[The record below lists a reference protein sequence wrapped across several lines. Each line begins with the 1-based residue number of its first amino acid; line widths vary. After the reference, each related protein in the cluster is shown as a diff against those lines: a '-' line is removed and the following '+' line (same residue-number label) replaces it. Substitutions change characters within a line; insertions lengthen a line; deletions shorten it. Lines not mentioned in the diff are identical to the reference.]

1 MKLKSKNMRVR
12 KKAAKRLPFDLSYT
26 QSRELSWLQ
35 FNARVLSEAAD
46 KRVPLYERL
55 KFAAIFS
62 SNLDEFYMVRV
73 GSLTGLLPDSAPD
86 STCGWTAGEQ
96 REHILEA
103 TGPLYDARD
112 EAVGEIEE
120 ALEAYGFRR
129 LRRKHLQG
137 EERQWL
143 GRYFEEQVRPLLSPL
158 PLDESTPFPH
168 LENGAFYVVVRMG
181 EGDETQLFLV
191 PVPAGL
197 PLLVR
202 LPGEG
207 VRFVLAEQLVRDYA
221 PQLFPG
227 RKPAGRAIIRVTRS
241 ADISPDDGSVPDGES
256 YRERVRQV
264 LEQRP
269 RLGAVRL
276 EIQGK
281 MKMPVV
287 KQLCAGLGL
296 SKDQVFW
303 SRCPLSLGYVWQLAD
318 CLSGFP
324 ALFYPDFTPRVPAEF
339 PAGQPVAALVQE
351 RGRLLHYPYESM
363 EPFLRLLEES
373 AHDPAV
379 TSVCLTVYRVA
390 KQSRVLSCLLEAA
403 RNGKAVTVAFE
414 LRARFDEQNNID
426 WAERL
431 EAAGCRVVY
440 GIPKIK
446 CHAKLCLIT
455 RAVDGQTQYLTQI
468 GTGNYNEKTAAQYTD
483 LCLMTADPQI
493 GADAAAVFDSL
504 ARGAADA
511 DCKVL
516 LAAPAGIK
524 PGLLRLIAG
533 EADKAR
539 AGLPCG
545 ITFKCNSLT
554 DRVMID
560 ALQQAAAAGVPV
572 RLLVRGICCLVP
584 GIEGLTDRVQVF
596 SIVGRFLEHARIYAF
611 GADMETLLIG
621 SSDLM
626 TRNLDRRVEI
636 LCPVRDGGCAA
647 RVRGILQAQ
656 MADTSKR
663 HALDHKKGYLPIRPP
678 EGEAPFEAQ
687 AFFLREAQPPSGFP
701 EISCNVSNENG
712 NPNPNDH

>member
-1 MKLKSKNMRVR
+1 M
-12 KKAAKRLPFDLSYT
+12 
-26 QSRELSWLQ
+26 
-35 FNARVLSEAAD
+35 
-46 KRVPLYERL
+46 
-55 KFAAIFS
+55 
-62 SNLDEFYMVRV
+62 
-73 GSLTGLLPDSAPD
+73 
-86 STCGWTAGEQ
+86 
-96 REHILEA
+96 
-103 TGPLYDARD
+103 
-112 EAVGEIEE
+112 
-120 ALEAYGFRR
+120 
-129 LRRKHLQG
+129 
-137 EERQWL
+137 
-143 GRYFEEQVRPLLSPL
+143 
-158 PLDESTPFPH
+158 
-168 LENGAFYVVVRMG
+168 
-181 EGDETQLFLV
+181 
-191 PVPAGL
+191 
-197 PLLVR
+197 
-202 LPGEG
+202 
-207 VRFVLAEQLVRDYA
+207 LAEQLVRDYA

-446 CHAKLCLIT
+446 CHAKLCLIHAACT
-455 RAVDGQTQYLTQI
+455 SNSVIDDPDGIISKTGAVVERHSDSHQQDPECCGKNAFSCNFSLFHKLFELRYLDFTKI
-468 GTGNYNEKTAAQYTD
+468 FP
-483 LCLMTADPQI
+483 L
-493 GADAAAVFDSL
+493 
-504 ARGAADA
+504 
-511 DCKVL
+511 
-516 LAAPAGIK
+516 
-524 PGLLRLIAG
+524 
-533 EADKAR
+533 
-539 AGLPCG
+539 
-545 ITFKCNSLT
+545 
-554 DRVMID
+554 
-560 ALQQAAAAGVPV
+560 AAGV
-572 RLLVRGICCLVP
+572 
-584 GIEGLTDRVQVF
+584 
-596 SIVGRFLEHARIYAF
+596 
-611 GADMETLLIG
+611 
-621 SSDLM
+621 
-626 TRNLDRRVEI
+626 
-636 LCPVRDGGCAA
+636 
-647 RVRGILQAQ
+647 
-656 MADTSKR
+656 
-663 HALDHKKGYLPIRPP
+663 
-678 EGEAPFEAQ
+678 
-687 AFFLREAQPPSGFP
+687 
-701 EISCNVSNENG
+701 
-712 NPNPNDH
+712 